1 MHYYCNHS
9 IVKKKKESNPFAGE
23 TKNITTTFFLLFYYS
38 IYITILLLYP
48 SFEPFYI
55 QLLLLCVKLYTRILQ
70 SWKKNAA
77 LIHQTYLCLIFCR
90 LIYFSNFSRPGSSP
104 SNSSS
109 RNRIGKCKLIFDNGV
124 HFYGKENWFQN
135 ITKWACIRQDEPADY
150 PRFQQFIRIVQ
161 ILLGLVIWII
171 ALSGD
176 SKVGSWYLHSTSF

>member
-9 IVKKKKESNPFAGE
+9 IVKKEKKRATLLLVKQKILLPHFFYSS
-23 TKNITTTFFLLFYYS
+23 ITLYYL
-38 IYITILLLYP
+38 TILLLYP

-77 LIHQTYLCLIFCR
+77 LIHQTYLCLIFCG

-109 RNRIGKCKLIFDNGV
+109 RHRIGKCKLIFDTGYTSMGREID
-124 HFYGKENWFQN
+124 FK
-135 ITKWACIRQDEPADY
+135 
-150 PRFQQFIRIVQ
+150 
-161 ILLGLVIWII
+161 ILQYEL
-171 ALSGD
+171 
-176 SKVGSWYLHSTSF
+176 Y